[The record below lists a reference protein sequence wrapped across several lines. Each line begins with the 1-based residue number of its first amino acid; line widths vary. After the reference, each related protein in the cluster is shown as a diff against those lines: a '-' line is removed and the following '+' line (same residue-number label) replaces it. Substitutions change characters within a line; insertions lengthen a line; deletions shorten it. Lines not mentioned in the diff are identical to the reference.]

1 MTQSPE
7 PQVAAFLDQ
16 LARVHERTRRV
27 AVLIP
32 SAEMEWAPS
41 PGRFTLGGLVRHLA
55 AVERWMYAE
64 TVHDRPSRYTGCGP
78 ELATA
83 DGGTLQYYD
92 RLHGE
97 SVAEFRSLTDER
109 MQAKCTT
116 PAGTPITVWKWLRAH
131 LEHEAHH
138 RGQLYLM
145 LALRGIQTPP
155 LYGLTEEQLRAKSA
169 HAEVRRPTR
178 GHEQQA

>member
-1 MTQSPE
+1 MDAAQ
-7 PQVAAFLDQ
+7 PQIATFLEQ

-32 SAEMEWAPS
+32 RDEMEWTPQ
-41 PGRFTLGGLVRHLA
+41 PGRFTLGGVVRHLA

-64 TVHDRPSRYTGCGP
+64 TVHDRPSRYVGCDAA
-78 ELATA
+78 LATA
-83 DGGTLQYYD
+83 DGGTMAYYD
-92 RLHGE
+92 RLHSE
-97 SVAEFRSLTDER
+97 SVASFRLLTDER
-109 MQAKCTT
+109 MQAKCKT

-145 LALRGIQTPP
+145 LGLRGIPTPP
-155 LYGLTEEQLRAKSA
+155 LYGLTEEELRAKTPQGRQS
-169 HAEVRRPTR
+169 
-178 GHEQQA
+178 Q

>member
-1 MTQSPE
+1 MTESPH
-7 PQVAAFLDQ
+7 PQVGAFLDQ

-32 SAEMEWAPS
+32 PAEMEWTPQ

-55 AVERWMYAE
+55 GVERWMYAE
-64 TVHDRPSRYTGCGP
+64 TVHGRASRYRGCGA
-78 ELATA
+78 ELASA

-92 RLHGE
+92 RLHAE
-97 SVAEFRSLTDER
+97 SVESFRLLTDRE
-109 MQAKCTT
+109 MQGKCTT

-145 LALRGIQTPP
+145 LGLRGIPTPP
-155 LYGLTEEQLRAKSA
+155 LYGLTEEELRTKSGPQRA
-169 HAEVRRPTR
+169 AD
-178 GHEQQA
+178 